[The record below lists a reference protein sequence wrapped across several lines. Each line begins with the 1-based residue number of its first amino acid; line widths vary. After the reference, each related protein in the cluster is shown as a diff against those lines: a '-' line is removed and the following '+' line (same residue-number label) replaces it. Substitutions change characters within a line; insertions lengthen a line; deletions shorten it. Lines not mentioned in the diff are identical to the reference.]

1 MNMNIKIKS
10 KDTVII
16 LILVILVILTK
27 FGIIYK
33 QNNMY
38 IDVNEKQVEMQI
50 NVPINYKVHIDGEVN
65 NPGVYDVKS
74 DDRLDN
80 LITKAGG
87 LTENADSRRIN
98 LARLL
103 EDGLKIYI
111 PSKTEAINTN
121 INNNKLTLTDF
132 NQLSK
137 EELTKIDGIGDVIAL
152 RIIDYRNKNGSFNKI
167 TDLLNVNGIGEKKLN
182 QIKNIIY

>member
-1 MNMNIKIKS
+1 MKIKIKN
-10 KDTVII
+10 KDTVILLI
-16 LILVILVILTK
+16 LIILVILTK
-27 FGIIYK
+27 FGIVYK

-38 IDVNEKQVEMQI
+38 IDINEKHVEMQI
-50 NVPINYKVHIDGEVN
+50 NSPTTYKVHIDGEVV
-65 NPGVYDVKS
+65 NPGVYDVNS

-87 LTENADSRRIN
+87 LTENADSSRIN

-111 PSKTEAINTN
+111 PSKKEAINTN

-152 RIIDYRNKNGSFNKI
+152 RIIDYRNENGSFSKI
-167 TDLLNVNGIGEKKLN
+167 TDLLNVNGIGEKKLS